1 MALQHRE
8 DGISRKIKKKY
19 IEKLKEYDKKKT
31 NVHTQQHSHG
41 LNKLRNNP

>member
-1 MALQHRE
+1 MALQHKE

-19 IEKLKEYDKKKT
+19 IEKLKEHDKKK

-41 LNKLRNNP
+41 LNKLRNNT